1 MRRINMQ
8 LKGLL
13 PFAALLGL
21 LVQTRAVELDP
32 AVAKIE
38 ADRIAAVE
46 KATPSVVAIFAND
59 GNGGGSG
66 VIVTP
71 DGYALSN
78 FHVTKPAG
86 TFMKCGLADGKLYDA
101 VIVGIDPVGD
111 VALIKLH
118 GRNDFVA
125 AEQADSDEVQV
136 GDFCFAMGNPFLLA
150 TDFTPSISYG
160 VVSGTHRYQY
170 PAGTFLEYADCIQT
184 DAAIN
189 PGNSGGPLFDSKGR
203 LIGINGRGSF
213 EKRGRV
219 NVGVGYAIS
228 INQIKKFMGALRSG
242 RVLDHATLGAQLSTS
257 DSGKVVVTNI
267 LEDSD
272 VDRRGLKH
280 DDEVIS
286 FGGRPIRTVNSY
298 KNILGTFPRDW
309 RVPMTVRRDGTEYSM
324 NVRLKGVNREDEL
337 LAILEGSENPEEN
350 PKRKPGDP
358 APKPRGK
365 QNPEK
370 KPSMPKIQLDKLFKK
385 EGGPPAEVKKQYEA
399 REGFVNYYF
408 NKLEQDRL
416 WKSVTALG
424 DFSKLPGDW
433 VFTGTLSGNSK
444 YKLTLGADKAKIEL
458 PVGDSEID
466 VTGDLDEAV
475 NPPGSGGLLAALH
488 LWKRY
493 LVEGPSKFG
502 KLVYLG
508 TMPWPGHDAWCDV
521 LVGTTNG
528 VDIRFYFDPTT
539 KRLLALE
546 FFTSDA
552 NDPCE
557 VTITGY
563 QEIEG
568 RQWPSELS
576 VRYAERPFGQFKIE
590 KVEASDKAAAKAP
603 ADLPPAAPE

>member
-1 MRRINMQ
+1 MRRIKMLN
-8 LKGLL
+8 KGLL
-13 PFAALLGL
+13 SLAALLGL
-21 LVQTRAVELDP
+21 IVHAAAAELDP
-32 AVAKIE
+32 AVVKIE

-46 KATPSVVAIFAND
+46 KATPSVVAIFANE

-66 VIVTP
+66 VLVTA

-118 GRNDFVA
+118 GRNDFTP

-267 LEDSD
+267 LENTD

-286 FGGRPIRTVNSY
+286 FAGRPIRTVNAY

-309 RVPMTVRRDGTEYSM
+309 RVPMTVRRDGTEHSM

-337 LAILEGSENPEEN
+337 LAILEGSENPEDN

-358 APKPRGK
+358 VPKPRGK

-370 KPSMPKIQLDKLFKK
+370 KPSVPKIQLDKLLKK
-385 EGGPPAEVKKQYEA
+385 DAGPPAELKKQYEA
-399 REGFVNYYF
+399 REGFANYYF

-433 VFTGTLSGNSK
+433 VFTGTLGGSSK

-458 PVGDSEID
+458 PVGDSEIE
-466 VTGDLDEAV
+466 VRGNLDQAV

-493 LVEGPSKFG
+493 LVEGPGKFG
-502 KLVYLG
+502 QLVYVG
-508 TMPWPGHDAWCDV
+508 TMPWPGHDTWCDV
-521 LVGTTNG
+521 LVGTDQG
-528 VDIRFYFDPTT
+528 VDIRFYFDPTA

-546 FFTSDA
+546 FFTDDA

-557 VTITGY
+557 VTFLGY

-568 RQWPSELS
+568 RQWPSEIA

-590 KVEASDKAAAKAP
+590 KVEASAKVTPKAP
-603 ADLPPAAPE
+603 AELPPDAPE

>member
-1 MRRINMQ
+1 MSRRN
-8 LKGLL
+8 LL
-13 PFAALLGL
+13 FNGMLILVAFLGL
-21 LVQTRAVELDP
+21 PAVTNAAELDP

-38 ADRIAAVE
+38 ADRIAAVD
-46 KATPSVVAIFAND
+46 KATPSVVAIFCND

-66 VIVTP
+66 VLITP
-71 DGYALSN
+71 DGYVLSN

-101 VIVGIDPVGD
+101 VIVGVDPVGD

-118 GRNDFVA
+118 GRNDFTA
-125 AEQADSDEVQV
+125 AEMADSDEVQV

-150 TDFTPSISYG
+150 TDFTPTISYG
-160 VVSGTHRYQY
+160 IVSGTHRYQY

-189 PGNSGGPLFDSKGR
+189 PGNSGGPLFDSRGR

-242 RVLDHATLGAQLSTS
+242 RILDHATLGAQLTTS
-257 DSGKVVVTNI
+257 DSGRIVVTNI
-267 LEDSD
+267 LEESD
-272 VDRRGLKH
+272 AFRRGLRP
-280 DDEVIS
+280 DDEVLS
-286 FGGRPIRTVNSY
+286 FAGRPIRTANAY

-309 RVPMTVRRDGTEYSM
+309 RVPMTVRREGTEHSM
-324 NVRLKGVNREDEL
+324 NVRLRGVNREDEL

-365 QNPEK
+365 QNPER
-370 KPSMPKIQLDKLFKK
+370 KPGAPKIQLDKLLKK
-385 EGGPPAEVKKQYEA
+385 EEGPPAEVKKQFIA

-416 WKSVTALG
+416 WNSVTALG
-424 DFSKLPGDW
+424 DFSKVPGDW
-433 VFTGTLSGNSK
+433 TFTGTLNGTSK
-444 YKLTLGADKAKIEL
+444 YKLTLGREKAKIEL
-458 PVGDSEID
+458 PVGDSEAD
-466 VTGDLDEAV
+466 VSGDLDEAV

-493 LVEGPSKFG
+493 LVDGPSKFG
-502 KLVYLG
+502 QLQYIG
-508 TMPWPGHDAWCDV
+508 TMPWPGIDEWCDV
-521 LVGTTNG
+521 VVGTTQG
-528 VDIRFYFDPTT
+528 VDIRFYFAPST
-539 KRLLALE
+539 KRLVALE
-546 FFTSDA
+546 FFSADIQ
-552 NDPCE
+552 DPCE
-557 VTITGY
+557 VTILGY
-563 QEIEG
+563 QEHEG

-576 VRYAERPFGQFKIE
+576 VRYAERAFGQFKIE
-590 KVEASDKAAAKAP
+590 KIEASEKLAPKAVE
-603 ADLPPAAPE
+603 PPAEITE

>member
-1 MRRINMQ
+1 MSINH
-8 LKGLL
+8 LRN
-13 PFAALLGL
+13 LGL
-21 LVQTRAVELDP
+21 FSFAMFLGLACLANAAELDP

-38 ADRIAAVE
+38 AERIAAVD
-46 KATPSVVAIFAND
+46 KATPSVVAIFANG

-66 VIVTP
+66 VLITP

-118 GRNDFVA
+118 GRNDFTA
-125 AEQADSDEVQV
+125 AEMADSDEVQV

-189 PGNSGGPLFDSKGR
+189 PGNSGGPLFDGKGR

-242 RVLDHATLGAQLSTS
+242 RILDHATLGAQLTTS
-257 DSGKVVVTNI
+257 DNGKIVVTNI
-267 LEDSD
+267 LEESD
-272 VDRRGLKH
+272 AFRRGLRP
-280 DDEVIS
+280 DDELLS
-286 FGGRPIRTVNSY
+286 FAGRPIRTANAY

-309 RVPMTVRRDGTEYSM
+309 RVPMTIRREGTEHSL
-324 NVRLKGVNREDEL
+324 NVRLRGVNREDEL

-358 APKPRGK
+358 VPKPRGK
-365 QNPEK
+365 KDQEK
-370 KPSMPKIQLDKLFKK
+370 KPIIPKIPFDKLLKK
-385 EGGPPAEVKKQYEA
+385 DDGPPADLKKQYEA
-399 REGFVNYYF
+399 REGYVNYYF

-424 DFSKLPGDW
+424 DFSKVPGDW
-433 VFTGTLSGNSK
+433 VLSGALNGGSK
-444 YKLTLGADKAKIEL
+444 YKLTLGREKAKIEL
-458 PVGDSEID
+458 PVGDSEAN
-466 VTGDLDEAV
+466 VSGLLNEEV
-475 NPPGSGGLLAALH
+475 NPPGSGGLLASLH

-502 KLVYLG
+502 QLVYVG
-508 TMPWPGHDAWCDV
+508 TMPWPGQDAWCDV
-521 LVGTTNG
+521 LVGTTQG
-528 VDIRFYFDPTT
+528 VDIRFYFDPTS
-539 KRLLALE
+539 KRLVALE
-546 FFTSDA
+546 FFSAD
-552 NDPCE
+552 NEDPCE
-557 VTITGY
+557 VSILGY

-576 VRYAERPFGQFKIE
+576 VRYAERPFGQFKIAA
-590 KVEASDKAAAKAP
+590 VEASATVAPKAAEPP
-603 ADLPPAAPE
+603 ADTPE